1 MSSILRSGRLAVLSL
16 CAVLAACSA
25 TDLSTAPEGQAAKGG
40 GGGGGGTPPGFYT
53 GMWIQNPASVGFL
66 QDGTRQELSI
76 EVDMTQS
83 GSVIGGTARQY
94 VSYYHPDGTSVVH
107 ISVGTPG
114 RVSGTVTA
122 TGMTLGITRLGEPKR
137 NYGFVLTLSADSTSL
152 LNLAPT
158 NPLVTFGF
166 KR

>member
-1 MSSILRSGRLAVLSL
+1 MPSFPRSGRLAVLSL

-25 TDLSTAPEGQAAKGG
+25 TDLTTAPGGQAAKG

-53 GMWIQNPASVGFL
+53 GMWIQSPASVGIL

-107 ISVGTPG
+107 ISTGTPG

-137 NYGFVLTLSADSTSL
+137 SYGFVLTLSADSTAL

-166 KR
+166 RR